1 MDRFDIQHRPTRLS
15 TVRVVQ
21 LLIAASIIA
30 MFSIFSFEL
39 AHTKSLSTPECN
51 TACLSHS
58 QAGSVLT
65 NVNKLKKI
73 DNEPRPPAYPQ
84 FDSKFTLAL
93 SIAVVVFAVIGWVN
107 WYSRRMLVS
116 TQLRY

>member
-1 MDRFDIQHRPTRLS
+1 MRRSYGMSFPRRDF
-15 TVRVVQ
+15 
-21 LLIAASIIA
+21 LLPVIAASIIA
-30 MFSIFSFEL
+30 LFSFFSFEL
-39 AHTKSLSTPECN
+39 AHTNSFTTPECN

-65 NVNKLKKI
+65 NLNKLKKN

-84 FDSKFTLAL
+84 YDSKSAATLTAVAL
-93 SIAVVVFAVIGWVN
+93 TAGVLGWIH
-107 WYSRRMLVS
+107 WYNRKMLIS

>member
-1 MDRFDIQHRPTRLS
+1 
-15 TVRVVQ
+15 
-21 LLIAASIIA
+21 
-30 MFSIFSFEL
+30 MFSYEL
-39 AHTKSLSTPECN
+39 AHTKSLTSQECN

-65 NVNKLKKI
+65 NITKLKKT

-84 FDSKFTLAL
+84 YDIKLAAFFSVAGL
-93 SIAVVVFAVIGWVN
+93 TAVMLGWVN
-107 WYSRRMLVS
+107 WYSRRMLIS